1 MEHNSA
7 CKCYMVGSS
16 TLEKLTFKH
25 SALFVKNAF
34 SIPYQSLTNLRPKK
48 KKKNPRPFSCITLY
62 HFHVSSNLLIAHF
75 MFFHPQFWVF

>member
-34 SIPYQSLTNLRPKK
+34 SVPHKSLTNLRPKK
-48 KKKNPRPFSCITLY
+48 KKKSQTIQLHYLVPLPCE
-62 HFHVSSNLLIAHF
+62 
-75 MFFHPQFWVF
+75 Q